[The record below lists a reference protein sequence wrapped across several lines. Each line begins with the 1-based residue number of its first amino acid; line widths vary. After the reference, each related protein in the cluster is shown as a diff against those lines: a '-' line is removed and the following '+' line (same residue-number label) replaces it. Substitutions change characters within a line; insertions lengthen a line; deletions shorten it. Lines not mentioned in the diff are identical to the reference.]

1 MKMQPF
7 FASLIWLLIFGT
19 TTAFSQQM
27 RKSDEPRIAPL
38 SWWVGMKNPNVQL
51 MIFHKDL
58 GTRTPKINHKGVELL
73 KVNRVENPNYLFLDL
88 KIDAKTKAGEFN
100 IVFYEQGKADI
111 VMPYTL
117 AARDTKQKKAQ
128 GVTNEDFIYLIMPD
142 RFANGDPSNDVIQG
156 ARETNLHR
164 DSLYYRHGGDIQ
176 GVIDHLDY
184 LQDMGVTAVW
194 LNPVLTNDMEKASYH
209 GYAATEFYQVDPRLG
224 TNELYRKL
232 ADELHKRDMKL
243 IQDLVHNHVGAEHWT
258 VKDKPYQDWL
268 NNWDEYTNTTYKD
281 QVLFDPYAAQSDK
294 RKMTDG
300 WFVPSMPDLNQRT
313 EFMQNYITQ
322 SHIWWIEYAGV
333 DGFRLDTYAYN
344 DAEYMAKWAQDITAE
359 YPSMTYFGETWV
371 NGMTNQ
377 AVFTEG
383 STINQHFDTHLQ
395 AVTDFQTY
403 HAINKTFTEP
413 FGWTEGVN
421 TLYSTLANDYIY
433 KDPTRNVVFL
443 DNHDVS
449 RFLSIVGEDINKYKS
464 GLTWLLTTRGIPQLY
479 YGAEIAMKNFAD
491 PDGKVREDFPGGWK
505 GDQQNKFVSE
515 GRNDTENDVF
525 DHVKKLAVYR
535 KENTVLRTGKLMQF
549 VPEDGIYVY
558 FRYDDQK
565 TVMVIMNTNEG
576 EKSIKTQRFAE
587 RIQSHT
593 IGWDVVAQREVDIN
607 DQITVSG
614 FTALALELR

>member
-1 MKMQPF
+1 MKMTPF
-7 FASLIWLLIFGT
+7 FASLIWLLIFGNT
-19 TTAFSQQM
+19 TVFSQQM
-27 RKSDEPRIAPL
+27 RKSDQPRIAPL
-38 SWWVGMKNPNVQL
+38 SWWVGMKNPSVQL
-51 MIFHKDL
+51 MVFHKDL
-58 GTRTPKINHKGVELL
+58 GSRTPKINHKGVEL
-73 KVNRVENPNYLFLDL
+73 VQVHRVDNPNYLFLDL
-88 KIDAKTKAGEFN
+88 KIDAKTKAGEFK
-100 IVFYEQGKADI
+100 IVFSEQGKSDI

-117 AARDTKQKKAQ
+117 AARDAKQQKAQ

-142 RFANGDPSNDVIQG
+142 RFANGDPSNDVIPG
-156 ARETNLHR
+156 ARETSLHR

-184 LQDMGVTAVW
+184 LKDMGVTAVW

-243 IQDLVHNHVGAEHWT
+243 IKDLVHNHVGAEHWT
-258 VKDKPYQDWL
+258 VKDQPYKDWL

-281 QVLFDPYAAQSDK
+281 QVLFDPYASQSDK

-313 EFMQNYITQ
+313 AFMQNYITQ

-344 DAEYMAKWAQDITAE
+344 DAEYMAKWAKDITAE
-359 YPSMTYFGETWV
+359 YPNMTYFGETWV

-383 STINQHFDTHLQ
+383 STINQDFDTHLQ
-395 AVTDFQTY
+395 AVTDFQTF

-421 TLYSTLANDYIY
+421 ALYSTLASDYVY
-433 KDPTRNVVFL
+433 KDATRNVVFL

-505 GDQQNKFVSE
+505 GDQRNKFQSE
-515 GRNDTENDVF
+515 GRDSTENAVF
-525 DHVKKLAVYR
+525 DHVKKLATYR
-535 KENTVLRTGKLMQF
+535 KDNPVLQTGKLMQF

-558 FRYDDQK
+558 FRYNDQK

-576 EKSIKTQRFAE
+576 EKSIKTDRFAE
-587 RIQSHT
+587 RIQSYT
-593 IGWDVVAQREVDIN
+593 TGWDVIAARELDLK
-607 DQITVSG
+607 DQISVAG
-614 FTALALELR
+614 FTAIALELR

>member
-1 MKMQPF
+1 MKLTKI
-7 FASLIWLLIFGT
+7 FAVAALVLSGANLTHAQEML
-19 TTAFSQQM
+19 A
-27 RKSDEPRIAPL
+27 SDAPRIAPL
-38 SWWVGMKNPNVQL
+38 SWWIGMNNPTVQL
-51 MIFHKDL
+51 MVFHKDL
-58 GTRTPKINHKGVELL
+58 GNRTPKINHKGVELE
-73 KVNRVENPNYLFLDL
+73 KVHRVDNSNYLFLDL
-88 KIDAKTKAGEFN
+88 KIDPKTKAGEFN
-100 IVFYEQGKADI
+100 IVFSEQGKSDI

-117 AARDTKQKKAQ
+117 AARDVKQKKAQ

-142 RFANGDPSNDVIQG
+142 RFANGDPSNDVVKS
-156 ARETNLHR
+156 ARETAMNR

-176 GVIDHLDY
+176 GVINQLDY
-184 LQDMGVTAVW
+184 LKDMGVTAVW

-209 GYAATEFYQVDPRLG
+209 GYAATEFYQIDPRLG
-224 TNELYRKL
+224 TNDLYRKL

-258 VKDKPYQDWL
+258 VKEQPYKDWL

-344 DAEYMAKWAQDITAE
+344 DADYMAKWAQDITAE

-371 NGMTNQ
+371 HGIANQ

-383 STINQHFDTHLQ
+383 STVNQHFDTHLQ

-421 TLYSTLANDYIY
+421 ALYSTLANDYVY

-491 PDGKVREDFPGGWK
+491 PDGKVREDFPGGWA
-505 GDQQNKFVSE
+505 GDKQNKFRSE
-515 GRNDTENDVF
+515 GRNDVENEVF
-525 DHVKKLAVYR
+525 DHVKKLATYR
-535 KENTVLRTGKLMQF
+535 KDNAVLQTGKLMQF

-565 TVMVIMNTNEG
+565 TIMVIMNTNEG
-576 EKSIKTQRFAE
+576 EKTIKTERFAE
-587 RIQSHT
+587 RVQKYTS
-593 IGWDVVAQREVDIN
+593 GLDVVAGNEVDIK
-607 DQITVSG
+607 DQVTVPG
-614 FTALALELR
+614 FTAITLELR